1 MCNLLHIERY
11 TIRKAATSNSCF
23 LLGCINWKNCMLI
36 SSENDVA
43 AIAAYE
49 CICMCVKCTYVK
61 RAELEM

>member
-1 MCNLLHIERY
+1 
-11 TIRKAATSNSCF
+11 
-23 LLGCINWKNCMLI
+23 MLI